1 MLRFHAQFALMVSL
15 EDLFCSV
22 DDFCQSFEPQWKQQL
37 LGFGL
42 KHRNRPR
49 SLSLSEIMT
58 ILIGFH
64 QSCYRNFK
72 AYYQKKV
79 QAEWTAEF
87 PGLVSYQRFIDWVPS
102 TLVPLCAYLRSCFAQ
117 CSGIS
122 FMDSTALK
130 VCHNRRIKQHK
141 VFKDLAARGK
151 TSVDWFFGFKLHL
164 VVNDRGELLNFVL
177 TPGNTDD
184 RTPVPKLLQQLF
196 GKVFADKG
204 YISQKLAEQLL
215 KTAGIQ
221 LITKLKRNMTQ
232 RLMPLCERLLLRK
245 RAIIETIIDQLKNIS
260 QIEHTRHRSPVNC
273 FVNILG
279 GLIAYCH
286 QPKKPSIALDP
297 NLLLPA

>member
-1 MLRFHAQFALMVSL
+1 MLKSHAWFALMLSL
-15 EDLFCSV
+15 EALFCSV
-22 DDFCQSFEPQWKQQL
+22 DDFCQTFEPRWEQQL
-37 LGFGL
+37 LGAGL
-42 KHRNRPR
+42 QHRNRPR

-72 AYYQKKV
+72 TYYHQKV
-79 QAEWTAEF
+79 QTEWVRDF
-87 PGLVSYQRFIDWVPS
+87 PGLVSDQRFIEWVPS
-102 TLVPLCAYLRSCFAQ
+102 TLVPMCAYLRSCFGV

-122 FMDSTALK
+122 FMDSTSLK
-130 VCHNRRIKQHK
+130 VCHNRRIPQHK

-164 VVNDRGELLNFVL
+164 VVNDRGELLNVLL

-196 GKVFADKG
+196 GQVFADKG
-204 YISQKLAEQLL
+204 YISQKLAKQLL

-221 LITKLKRNMTQ
+221 LITKLKRNMKQ
-232 RLMPLCERLLLRK
+232 RLMRLSDRLMLRK
-245 RAIIETIIDQLKNIS
+245 RSIIETIIDQLKNIS
-260 QIEHTRHRSPVNC
+260 QIEHSRHRSPVNC

-286 QPKKPSIALDP
+286 QPKKPSIAIDH
-297 NLLLPA
+297 NLLPPA

>member
-1 MLRFHAQFALMVSL
+1 MLSL
-15 EDLFCSV
+15 EALFCSV
-22 DDFCQSFEPQWKQQL
+22 DDFCQSFEPPWKRQL

-42 KHRNRPR
+42 KQRNRLR

-58 ILIGFH
+58 ILIGCH

-72 AYYQKKV
+72 TYYQEKV
-79 QAEWTAEF
+79 QAEWVTAF
-87 PGLVSYQRFIDWVPS
+87 PSIVSDQRFIDWVPS
-102 TLVPLCAYLRSCFAQ
+102 TLVPMCVYLRSCFGQ

-130 VCHNRRIKQHK
+130 VCHNRRIGQHK
-141 VFKDLAARGK
+141 VFEDLAARGK

-164 VVNDRGELLNFVL
+164 VANDRGELLNVIL

-184 RTPVPKLLQQLF
+184 RTPVPQLLQQLF

-204 YISQKLAEQLL
+204 YVSQKLAKQLL
-215 KTAGIQ
+215 NTAGIQ
-221 LITKLKRNMTQ
+221 LITKLKRHMKQ
-232 RLMPLCERLLLRK
+232 RLLPLGDRLLLRK

-260 QIEHTRHRSPVNC
+260 QIEHSRHRSPVNC

-286 QPKKPSIALDP
+286 QPKKPSIALDH